1 MNEGREGFSV
11 LQVMKFKQRLV
22 VPAWLLT
29 SPHHGYILSKRVL
42 MYLRHVI
49 GVFQKVRRLSKAL
62 KSTQG
67 CVLV

>member
-1 MNEGREGFSV
+1 MKGGKGFSV

-42 MYLRHVI
+42 MYLRHVYRS
-49 GVFQKVRRLSKAL
+49 VSESAPSQ
-62 KSTQG
+62 
-67 CVLV
+67 